1 MNVPVRQTNADWTD
15 CLMRVSTFW
24 SILLTPTR
32 WRNSSMYLML
42 QQTEE
47 TTSSGSLRNSNRIH
61 SSNKCCTPLRNAEE
75 PPLTKWPTP
84 RLRRL

>member
-1 MNVPVRQTNADWTD
+1 MSVPVRQTNTDWTD

-24 SILLTPTR
+24 SILSTPTR
-32 WRNSSMYLML
+32 WLNSSMYLML

-47 TTSSGSLRNSNRIH
+47 TMSSGSLCNSNRTR
-61 SSNKCCTPLRNAEE
+61 SSNKCCTQLRSAEE